1 MDIQLESLA
10 KARPRKQNPGAP
22 KPRTANPGLVK
33 TAIMSCVIKGG
44 RILINNGITW
54 RWDLAREGVRMDCW
68 KAVPS
73 GLLFQPLS
81 APGEA
86 MGPAF
91 QWLRRSLGRDL
102 RGWLARGQGLCAQA
116 CPAPYF
122 LLAPLPPPHPQ
133 IPGRGSE

>member
-86 MGPAF
+86 MGPAKKVPR
-91 QWLRRSLGRDL
+91 QRPQGPAGQRAGAVRSSLPSPL
-102 RGWLARGQGLCAQA
+102 LPSCSPS
-116 CPAPYF
+116 PAPS
-122 LLAPLPPPHPQ
+122 PNS
-133 IPGRGSE
+133 R